1 MSEAAVSLPPFK
13 ITAAA
18 LRKTTEYLARELV
31 YPSDSPPNWSEFE
44 WAVAR
49 ASATLQ
55 GTSTLLANILP
66 WTGSSLWQSFLERQ
80 REQSVLRH
88 ERIGELLAKID
99 DATREARVSCV
110 GLKGT
115 ALRAL
120 GIYAPGERPMGDID
134 LLVRAEDLDSIDTA
148 LRSLDYSHAF
158 TSRRHI
164 VYEAQQKAELYGF
177 GEHLQNPLTIEVHTA
192 VAESLP
198 VSEVDITSDLHPATE
213 YPGLNAYPDIAALLL
228 HLLLH
233 AAGNMKKHALRQI
246 QLHDIASLSR
256 HLDDD
261 DWNSLLAKL
270 HSNRYRWWL
279 FTPLA
284 LTERYYP
291 DSIPSDVLKHAH
303 ESCPRILRI
312 ATDRQQLTDVSWSNL
327 RIPAFPGMA
336 WSRTPLE
343 VLRVVRGRVFPER
356 VALSELEQS
365 RLAQPQLDNI
375 PWYQLS
381 HVSRIVRWL
390 ISQPPRVQTM
400 LSVRAALENAGTSS
414 DMLESDR
421 LDTRCES

>member
-1 MSEAAVSLPPFK
+1 M
-13 ITAAA
+13 
-18 LRKTTEYLARELV
+18 
-31 YPSDSPPNWSEFE
+31 
-44 WAVAR
+44 
-49 ASATLQ
+49 Q
-55 GTSTLLANILP
+55 GISTLLASSLP
-66 WTGSSLWQSFLERQ
+66 WTGSSLWQSFLDRQ

-99 DATREARVSCV
+99 DATRQARVSCV

-134 LLVRAEDLDSIDTA
+134 LLVRAEDLDSIDSA
-148 LRSLDYSHAF
+148 LGSLDYSHAF

-164 VYEAQQKAELYGF
+164 VYEAQHKTELYGF
-177 GEHLQNPLTIEVHTA
+177 GEHLQNPLKIEVHTA

-198 VSEVDITSDLHPATE
+198 VSKVDITSDLHPATG
-213 YPGLNAYPDIAALLL
+213 YPGLNAYPDLAALLL
-228 HLLLH
+228 HLMLH
-233 AAGNMKKHALRQI
+233 AAGSMKAHALRQI
-246 QLHDIASLSR
+246 QLHDIAMLSR
-256 HLDDD
+256 QLDDD
-261 DWNSLLAKL
+261 DWNSLLEKSD
-270 HSNRYRWWL
+270 SNKCRWWL

-312 ATDRQQLTDVSWSNL
+312 AADRQRLTDVSWSNL
-327 RIPAFPGMA
+327 RIPAFPGIA

-343 VLRVVRGRVFPER
+343 VLRVVRHRVFPER

-365 RLAQPQLDNI
+365 LLAQPQLDSI

-381 HVSRIVRWL
+381 HYRTPVASFAGCFRNRRACKQCFRCVRHWRTREL
-390 ISQPPRVQTM
+390 RPICSKATVLTTVARARQFYSLKNISQHDCRC
-400 LSVRAALENAGTSS
+400 SVAFR
-414 DMLESDR
+414 
-421 LDTRCES
+421 